1 MRLNLEFAAVDLFG
15 PGDVL
20 IFEIFD
26 PSGALAST
34 GFQSAPSQ
42 PTIFASLEAALA
54 SLGISPKAEDG
65 IGFYHLGGVVLGSFE
80 LTRATVQ
87 GTDFEGRISSAI
99 NAPITPVP
107 LPAALPLFGSAL
119 ARLGVIGWRRK
130 KRAAA

>member
-34 GFQSAPSQ
+34 GFQLAPSQ

-65 IGFYHLGGVVLGSFE
+65 IGFYHLGVVLGSFE

-87 GTDFEGRISSAI
+87 GTDFEGGISSAVD
-99 NAPITPVP
+99 APISPVP

-119 ARLGVIGWRRK
+119 ALLGMVGWRRK
-130 KRAAA
+130 RRAAA